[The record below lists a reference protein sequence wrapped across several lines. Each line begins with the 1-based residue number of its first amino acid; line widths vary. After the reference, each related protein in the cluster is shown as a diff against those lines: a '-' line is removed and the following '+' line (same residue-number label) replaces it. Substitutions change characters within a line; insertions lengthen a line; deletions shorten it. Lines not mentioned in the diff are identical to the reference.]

1 MKLKFNEPSPPSS
14 MAHAIQV
21 PCQEKSTTDST
32 QLEETQELTD
42 STPAQLVEEFFSS
55 DRNSPYNL

>member
-42 STPAQLVEEFFSS
+42 STPAQLVEDFFSS
-55 DRNSPYNL
+55 D

>member
-1 MKLKFNEPSPPSS
+1 MKLKVNDPSPPSS

-21 PCQEKSTTDST
+21 PCQEQSTSGST

-42 STPAQLVEEFFSS
+42 STPAQLVEDFFAS
-55 DRNSPYNL
+55 D

>member
-1 MKLKFNEPSPPSS
+1 MKLKVNEVN
-14 MAHAIQV
+14 AIQV
-21 PCQEKSTTDST
+21 PCQEKSTSTSTSTSDST

-55 DRNSPYNL
+55 D